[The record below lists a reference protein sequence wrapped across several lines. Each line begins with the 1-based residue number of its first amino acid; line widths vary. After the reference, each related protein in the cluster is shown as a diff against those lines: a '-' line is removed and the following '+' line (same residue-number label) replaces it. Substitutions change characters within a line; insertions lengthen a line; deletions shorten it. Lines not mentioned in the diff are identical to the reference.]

1 MRKRVL
7 GNVPHVRLSL
17 VMLMALLASLAVA
30 GCGGGGGGG
39 TTGGT
44 TTGGTTGVPKG
55 NPALATVTGTVTDT
69 TAAQTPISG
78 AVVSIAGTSL
88 TATTGANGKFAIINV
103 PVGTVG
109 IKVLTPS
116 VTEYYPTVS
125 YGTSPVKLYDTS
137 SCPIPLTTQKSALG
151 ITALPYPLQLFP
163 ATSASPPPPPYT
175 GATGA
180 NGCPL

>member
-39 TTGGT
+39 TPGPTPTPTGS
-44 TTGGTTGVPKG
+44 KS
-55 NPALATVTGTVTDT
+55 LATVTGTVTDT
-69 TAAQTPISG
+69 TAAATPISG

-88 TATTGANGKFAIINV
+88 KATTGADGKFSIINV
-103 PVGTVG
+103 PVGAVG

-116 VTEYYPTVS
+116 VSQYYPTVS
-125 YGTSPVKLYDTS
+125 YGTAPVKLYDTDK
-137 SCPIPLTTQKSALG
+137 CPIPVSTQVSAKGPTT
-151 ITALPYPLQLFP
+151 IPYTLQLYP

-175 GATGA
+175 GATDA
-180 NGCPL
+180 NGCPK

>member
-17 VMLMALLASLAVA
+17 VMLLALLASLAVV

-39 TTGGT
+39 TPT
-44 TTGGTTGVPKG
+44 TTPTVPVGSKT
-55 NPALATVTGTVTDT
+55 LATVTGIVTDS
-69 TAAQTPISG
+69 TAAAAPISG
-78 AVVSIAGTSL
+78 AVVSIAGTGL
-88 TATTGANGKFAIINV
+88 KATTGADGKFAIVNV

-109 IKVLTPS
+109 VKVLTPS
-116 VTEYYPTVS
+116 VSLFYPTVL
-125 YGTSPVKLYDTS
+125 YGTSPVKLYDTDN
-137 SCPIPLTTQKSALG
+137 CPIPIVTQISAKG
-151 ITALPYPLQLFP
+151 PSTIPFPLQLFP
-163 ATSASPPPPPYT
+163 ATSASPPPPPFT